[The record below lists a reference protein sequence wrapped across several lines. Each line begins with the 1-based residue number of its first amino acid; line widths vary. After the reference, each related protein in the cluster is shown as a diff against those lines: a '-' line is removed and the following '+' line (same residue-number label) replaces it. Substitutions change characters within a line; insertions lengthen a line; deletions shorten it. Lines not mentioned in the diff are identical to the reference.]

1 LSVPLLQISVD
12 VGVYNE
18 RLSIILGFLTLF
30 LTLATLFSCRNFT
43 SFLKLIG
50 VKNPA
55 GNKLY
60 AAFFKYHSLYW
71 YGLVFVLV
79 LHPLVG
85 IMHIVFTDSTDPD
98 AYLHTWVLAAG
109 AAAFALI
116 LIILVSCRSLVAFLG
131 FITGKNPLAG
141 KSFAAFYRLH
151 AYFWFLLIII
161 IVLHFSFSY
170 LHTGIWVN

>member
-1 LSVPLLQISVD
+1 LPGSLLQISID

-18 RLSIILGFLTLF
+18 RLSIVLGFITLL
-30 LTLATLFSCRNFT
+30 LTLATLFSCR
-43 SFLKLIG
+43 SFIFFLRHIG
-50 VKNPA
+50 IKNPER
-55 GNKLY
+55 NRFY

-71 YGLVFVLV
+71 YGLVFILV
-79 LHPLVG
+79 LHPLAG

-109 AAAFALI
+109 AAAFAVI
-116 LIILVSCRSLVAFLG
+116 LIILVSCRSLVAFLA

-141 KSFAAFYRLH
+141 KYFAAFYRLH
-151 AYFWFLLIII
+151 SYFWSILIIL
-161 IVLHFSFSY
+161 IVLHFTFSY